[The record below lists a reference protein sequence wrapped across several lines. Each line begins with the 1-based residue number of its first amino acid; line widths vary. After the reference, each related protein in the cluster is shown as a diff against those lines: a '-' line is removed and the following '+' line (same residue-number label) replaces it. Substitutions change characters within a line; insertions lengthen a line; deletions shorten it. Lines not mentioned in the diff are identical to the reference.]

1 MMLSTEWIPL
11 VRGILAQD
19 MPGTHLDALT
29 PIPGSVCGKA
39 ADRPGM
45 MVMDSSPLS
54 IGIARRAMLVE

>member
-1 MMLSTEWIPL
+1 MMLITGVPP